1 MTGASSAA
9 AAIGVIPAR
18 LASTR
23 FPDKV
28 LASDTG
34 RPLIQHVWEAAS
46 RAGSLTRLVVAVD
59 DQRVADAVR
68 RFGGEPVMTRVDH
81 PNGTSRLA
89 ETAAKLGLDDDAI
102 VVNVQGDEPE
112 LDPGTIDEAV
122 ALLRSTSAP
131 CATVASPLTGDADF
145 HNPNIVKVVLRA
157 DGHALYFS
165 RSAIPHARVGGEG
178 IVQPLRHI
186 GLYVYRVG
194 FLKRYVGLAPT
205 PLERTEMLEQ
215 LRILEHGHA
224 IAVAIRTVTSEGI
237 DTPAQYAAFVDRW
250 RAGNRD

>member
-1 MTGASSAA
+1 MTGSSAA
-9 AAIGVIPAR
+9 SAIGVIPAR

-28 LASDTG
+28 LASQTG

-46 RAGSLTRLVVAVD
+46 RATSLARLVVAVD
-59 DQRVADAVR
+59 DERVAAAVR
-68 RFGGEPVMTRVDH
+68 GFGGEPVMTRVDH

-89 ETAAKLGLDDDAI
+89 ETAEKLGLGDDAI

-122 ALLRSTSAP
+122 ALLQSSSAP
-131 CATVASPLTGDADF
+131 CATVASPITADDDF
-145 HNPNIVKVVLRA
+145 INPNIVKVVLRA

-165 RSAIPHARVGGEG
+165 RSPIPHARTGGEG
-178 IVQPLRHI
+178 VAQPLRHI

-194 FLKRYVGLAPT
+194 FLNRYVGMAPT

-237 DTPAQYAAFVDRW
+237 DTPAQYAAFVERW
-250 RAGNRD
+250 RTQQRS